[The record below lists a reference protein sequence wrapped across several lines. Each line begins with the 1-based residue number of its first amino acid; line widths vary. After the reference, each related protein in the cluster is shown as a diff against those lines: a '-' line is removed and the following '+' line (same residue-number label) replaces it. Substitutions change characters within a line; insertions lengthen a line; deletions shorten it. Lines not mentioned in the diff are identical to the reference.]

1 MEKVFLATFHRG
13 WNEIRVMCQMEKFHK
28 RLLKLSK
35 NVLRRL
41 NKLQT
46 IICIG
51 TQKKTDQ
58 HFKSIELAGVSR
70 KHKIIK
76 KVPGNS
82 ALKQGFTRCQH

>member
-1 MEKVFLATFHRG
+1 MKDVWEQAIKEISKNINAREVEKVFLATFHRG
-13 WNEIRVMCQMEKFHK
+13 WNEMQVMCQMEKFHK

-51 TQKKTDQ
+51 TQKKQ
-58 HFKSIELAGVSR
+58 ISIL
-70 KHKIIK
+70 
-76 KVPGNS
+76 KVLSWLGWVGNT
-82 ALKQGFTRCQH
+82 K